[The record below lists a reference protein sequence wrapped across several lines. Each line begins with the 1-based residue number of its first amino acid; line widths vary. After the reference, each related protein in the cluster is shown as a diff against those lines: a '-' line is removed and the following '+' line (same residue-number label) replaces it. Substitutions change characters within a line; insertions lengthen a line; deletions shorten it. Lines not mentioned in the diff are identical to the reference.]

1 MSSSHAR
8 RLRFAAAATLLPA
21 ALTVVTTGSAHAV
34 GAFPA
39 HYAAPY
45 LELSSSTVGDMAAD
59 MNATGNKFYTLAF
72 IIPQSGCT
80 GMWEAGNYPVGSFTT
95 EINNLKNAGGN
106 VIISFGGAAG
116 GELAQTCTSVSSL
129 QAAYQNIVNTYG
141 VTRLDFDIEGGVIGD
156 TTSNARRDQA
166 LAALQ
171 AANPSVQVDYT
182 LAVDPNGLTAPQL
195 SVLNDAKAKGVKVN
209 AVNIMAMDFGAG
221 TNDLA
226 AAESSARGTVG
237 QLQSIFGISATQAW
251 NMLGIT
257 PIAGTNDDGTYFS
270 QSDAVSLEQ
279 FAAAN
284 GVQELAFWEV
294 DHYDKATGYA
304 YTRAFTAITGGSTGG
319 TGPSAFSTVQ
329 AENYSSQSGTQTE
342 ATTDTGGGSDVGHI
356 ANGDWLAYN
365 GVTFGSAATGVTV
378 RVASGAAS
386 TATGTIQVRLDS
398 TTGAVVGSIAMTP
411 TGGWQTWVS
420 KSGTTSSITGTHTV
434 YLTFSSSQTAD
445 FVNVNWLTFTGSAA
459 SNVVSFRAHANNMYV
474 TADNAGASPL
484 IANKTAIGT
493 WEQFDRINNSD
504 GSVSFRAHA
513 NNQFVCADNYGNN
526 PLIANRTTIGA
537 WEAFDLIH
545 NADGSYS
552 LRSHSNNLYVT
563 ADNAGSS
570 PLIANRT
577 AIGAWEEFDLIA
589 S

>member
-1 MSSSHAR
+1 MTRSFAR
-8 RLRFAAAATLLPA
+8 RTRFAVAPLLAAAAA
-21 ALTVVTTGSAHAV
+21 VVTGGGVATAAS
-34 GAFPA
+34 AFPA

-45 LELSSSTVGDMAAD
+45 LELSSSTVGDMSAD
-59 MNATGNKFYTLAF
+59 MNATGNKYYTLAF

-80 GMWEAGNYPVGSFTT
+80 GMWEAGNYPIGSFTT
-95 EINNLKNAGGN
+95 DINNLKNAGGN

-141 VTRLDFDIEGGVIGD
+141 VTRLDFDIEGSVIYD
-156 TTSNARRDQA
+156 TASNTRRDQA
-166 LAALQ
+166 LRGLQ
-171 AANPSVQVDYT
+171 AANPAVQVDYT
-182 LAVDPNGLTAPQL
+182 LAVDPNGLTSPQI
-195 SVLNDAKAKGVKVN
+195 SVLNDAKANGVKVN

-221 TNDLA
+221 TNDLQ
-226 AAESSARGTVG
+226 AAESAARGTVG

-284 GVQELAFWEV
+284 GVQELSFWEV

-304 YTRAFTAITGGSTGG
+304 YTRAFTAITGGSTG
-319 TGPSAFSTVQ
+319 TAGPSAFSTIQ

-356 ANGDWLAYN
+356 ANGDWLAYT
-365 GVTFGSAATGVTV
+365 GVTFGSTATGVTV

-398 TTGAVVGSIAMTP
+398 TTGAVVGSIAMAP

-420 KSGTTSSITGTHTV
+420 KSATTSSITGTHTV

-445 FVNVNWLTFTGSAA
+445 FVNINWFTFTGS
-459 SNVVSFRAHANNMYV
+459 SVVSFRAHANNMYV
-474 TADNAGASPL
+474 SADNYGNNPL
-484 IANKTAIGT
+484 IANRTSIGA
-493 WEQFDRINNSD
+493 WEQFDIINNAD

-513 NNQFVCADNYGNN
+513 NNLFVCADNYGNN
-526 PLIANRTTIGA
+526 PLIANRTSIGA
-537 WEAFDLIH
+537 WESFDLIH
-545 NADGSYS
+545 NGDGSIS
-552 LRSHSNNLYVT
+552 LRAHANNMIVT
-563 ADNAGSS
+563 ADNYGNN

-577 AIGAWEEFDLIA
+577 SIGAWEEFDLLY